1 MLEWVLIGLGLVV
14 TWATRHIGPYGDPL
28 RMPQILFGRPWLH
41 TFVKVIGPAMVLGGI
56 LRLILH

>member
-1 MLEWVLIGLGLVV
+1 MFGWLLIGLGVIV
-14 TWATRHIGPYGDPL
+14 TVITMRIPPYGDPFV
-28 RMPQILFGRPWLH
+28 PGIFFGRPWLH